1 MSDSEVF
8 DPTQDGLEEA
18 PVYRAY
24 PEGKYL
30 VKLTQYEPKVSKA
43 GNNMHEVSLRV
54 EEPLDDQDMQD
65 TENNFPLK
73 ELSIGDNF
81 NNKDQIA
88 LAHADQELIHKWKER
103 NSSLVDEIGEEHFNA
118 GNPALGTVGV
128 FSKFYCI
135 TEKSI
140 KTVDELFS
148 NGFKL

>member
-65 TENNFPLK
+65 TENNFPLRMWLQHRPRDK
-73 ELSIGDNF
+73 KNWRKFIGTF
-81 NNKDQIA
+81 
-88 LAHADQELIHKWKER
+88 
-103 NSSLVDEIGEEHFNA
+103 NSSLLDAIGTPYTELLDDCI
-118 GNPALGTVGV
+118 GNTAVAHVTHDFVEGNDKPFVTV
-128 FSKFYCI
+128 KKL
-135 TEKSI
+135 EKADS
-140 KTVDELFS
+140 VPL
-148 NGFKL
+148 